1 VPVPNALA
9 DRLRDALPKGAVLA
23 RPDERAVY
31 EFDAQTIHGGAADV
45 VVLPSSTAE
54 VVATVR
60 VARDLGV
67 PIVARGA
74 GTGLSGGALASAGGV
89 LLSTARMNR
98 ILKFDPA
105 GRRARVQPGVV
116 NARLNAAAAE
126 HRLRYA
132 PDPSSQ
138 AACTIGGNVAENSG
152 GPHTLR
158 LGVTSNHVLAVEIVT
173 SEADTLLLTD
183 DALVGLFVG
192 SEGTFGIATEIDV
205 RLVPAPESVRTFLA
219 SYRSIEDAARAVAAV
234 IATGVV
240 PAALELMDR
249 LAIRAVEDHVKAGFP
264 RDAAAVLLV
273 ELEGADEEVGAQ
285 ERSVLV
291 ALSKTGAIE
300 ARAAKTDDE
309 RAKMWK
315 GRKQVAGALGRISKG
330 CYSHDGVVPPSRL
343 AETLTKIG
351 EIVGGHGLRVATV
364 CHAGD
369 GNIHP
374 LLLFETRD
382 DEEIRRAQTAGR
394 EILETCLAA
403 GGSLTGEHGIG
414 GEKRELL
421 GLQYDAATISLFKRI
436 RDAFDPRGL
445 MNPDKV
451 FPSGAGGSIP
461 LGGKPV
467 KAGWL

>member
-1 VPVPNALA
+1 VPDTTALA
-9 DRLRDALPKGAVLA
+9 ARLRDALPADAVLSL
-23 RPDERAVY
+23 PDERAVY
-31 EFDAQTIHGGAADV
+31 EFDAQTLHGGRADA
-45 VVLPSSTAE
+45 VVLPRSTAE
-54 VVATVR
+54 VVAAVR

-74 GTGLSGGALASAGGV
+74 GTGLSGGALAVAGGV
-89 LLSTARMNR
+89 LISTARMNR
-98 ILKFDPA
+98 ILELDPA
-105 GRRARVQPGVV
+105 ERRARVQPGVV

-126 HRLRYA
+126 HDLRYA

-158 LGVTSNHVLAVEIVT
+158 LGVTSNHVLAVEYVS
-173 SEADTLLLTD
+173 SEGETVVLRD
-183 DALVGLFVG
+183 DALLGLFVG
-192 SEGTFGIATEIDV
+192 SEGTFGIATEIEV
-205 RLVPAPESVRTFLA
+205 RLVPVPETVRTFLA
-219 SYRSIEDAARAVAAV
+219 SYRSVADAGRAVAAV
-234 IATGVV
+234 VSTGVV

-249 LAIRAVEDHVKAGFP
+249 LAVRAVEDHAKAGFP

-273 ELEGADEEVGAQ
+273 ELEGAAEEVDAQSRPVFDALTGA
-285 ERSVLV
+285 
-291 ALSKTGAIE
+291 GAIE
-300 ARAAKTDDE
+300 ARAAKTEDE
-309 RAKMWK
+309 RARMWK

-343 AETLTKIG
+343 ADALTKIG
-351 EIVGGHGLRVATV
+351 EIAGGHGLRVATV

-382 DEEIRRAQTAGR
+382 AEEVRHAAAAGR
-394 EILETCLAA
+394 EILETCIQM

-421 GLQYDAATISLFKRI
+421 GLQYDAPTIALFRRI

-445 MNPDKV
+445 MNPEKV
-451 FPSGAGGSIP
+451 FPSGNGGGLP
-461 LGGKPV
+461 LGAKSAR
-467 KAGWL
+467 AGWL

>member
-1 VPVPNALA
+1 
-9 DRLRDALPKGAVLA
+9 
-23 RPDERAVY
+23 
-31 EFDAQTIHGGAADV
+31 
-45 VVLPSSTAE
+45 
-54 VVATVR
+54 
-60 VARDLGV
+60 
-67 PIVARGA
+67 
-74 GTGLSGGALASAGGV
+74 
-89 LLSTARMNR
+89 
-98 ILKFDPA
+98 
-105 GRRARVQPGVV
+105 
-116 NARLNAAAAE
+116 
-126 HRLRYA
+126 
-132 PDPSSQ
+132 
-138 AACTIGGNVAENSG
+138 
-152 GPHTLR
+152 
-158 LGVTSNHVLAVEIVT
+158 
-173 SEADTLLLTD
+173 
-183 DALVGLFVG
+183 
-192 SEGTFGIATEIDV
+192 
-205 RLVPAPESVRTFLA
+205 VRTFLA

-273 ELEGADEEVGAQ
+273 ELEGSNEEVDAQ
-285 ERSVLV
+285 SKPVLV
-291 ALSKTGAIE
+291 ALSKTGAID
-300 ARAAKTDDE
+300 ARAAKTDEE

-382 DEEIRRAQTAGR
+382 DAEIRHAQTAGR
-394 EILETCLAA
+394 QILEACLAA
-403 GGSLTGEHGIG
+403 GGSLTGEHGVG

-421 GLQYDAATISLFKRI
+421 GLQYDAATIALFKRI

-451 FPSGAGGSIP
+451 FPSGAGVSFPSGE
-461 LGGKPV
+461 KPV

>member
-1 VPVPNALA
+1 VPAPNELA
-9 DRLRDALPKGAVLA
+9 DRLRAALPQGAVLA

-31 EFDAQTIHGGAADV
+31 DFDAQTLHGGTADV
-45 VVLPSSTAE
+45 VVLPSSTAD
-54 VVATVR
+54 VVAVVR
-60 VARDLGV
+60 VARELGV

-74 GTGLSGGALASAGGV
+74 GTGLSGGALATSGGV
-89 LLSTARMNR
+89 LVSTARMNK
-98 ILKFDPA
+98 IVALDA
-105 GRRARVQPGVV
+105 AERRARVQPGVV
-116 NARLNAAAAE
+116 NAKLNAAAAE

-158 LGVTSNHVLAVEIVT
+158 LGVTSNHILAVEVVT
-173 SEADTLLLTD
+173 SEAEVVRLDG

-192 SEGTFGIATEIDV
+192 SEGTFGIATEVDV
-205 RLVPAPESVRTFLA
+205 RLVPVPETVRTFLA
-219 SYRSIEDAARAVAAV
+219 SYRTIEDAARAVAAV

-264 RDAAAVLLV
+264 RHAAAVLLV
-273 ELEGADEEVGAQ
+273 ELEGAEEEVHAQ
-285 ERSVLV
+285 QKAVFA
-291 ALSKTGAIE
+291 ALTKGAIE
-300 ARAAKTDDE
+300 ARAAQTDEE

-343 AETLTKIG
+343 AEALTKIG
-351 EIVGGHGLRVATV
+351 EIAGGHGLRVATV

-382 DEEIRRAQTAGR
+382 EAEIRHAATAGR
-394 EILETCLAA
+394 EILETCVAM

-421 GLQYDAATISLFKRI
+421 GLQYDAPTIALFKRI

-451 FPSGAGGSIP
+451 FPSGAGAAFPSGE
-461 LGGKPV
+461 KPV